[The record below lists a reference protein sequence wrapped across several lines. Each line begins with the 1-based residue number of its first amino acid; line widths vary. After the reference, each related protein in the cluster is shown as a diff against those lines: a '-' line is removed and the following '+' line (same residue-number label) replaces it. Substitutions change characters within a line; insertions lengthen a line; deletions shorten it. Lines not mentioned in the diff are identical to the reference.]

1 MTEEL
6 PGKTPQSRLEQ
17 AEILNSHLRNSVEE
31 DLKQFKR
38 LRVAYPDLTDE
49 DLAHRLVMSKKQ
61 LQRVRK
67 FLGE

>member
-1 MTEEL
+1 MTDKPAL
-6 PGKTPQSRLEQ
+6 NRLE
-17 AEILNSHLRNSVEE
+17 AAANLDAHLRNTVEE

-38 LRVAYPDLTDE
+38 LRAAHPDLDDE
-49 DLAHRLVMSKKQ
+49 ELAHRLVMSKKQ

>member
-6 PGKTPQSRLEQ
+6 PKKTPRSRLEL
-17 AEILNSHLRNSVEE
+17 AEINDACIRNSVED

-38 LRVAYPDLTDE
+38 LRAAYPELEDE
-49 DLAHRLVMSKKQ
+49 ELAHRLVMSKKQ